1 MTKPTNILEYKGYYT
16 IVSFDVETK
25 KLRGKIEG
33 INDYIDFESD
43 SVESVERDF
52 QIAVDDYLLF
62 CEEVGKVPEKEY
74 KGAFNV
80 RIRPELHKRL
90 AAYADAMGESLNAT
104 VQKAIEKYLAT

>member
-33 INDYIDFESD
+33 INDYVDFVSD
-43 SVESVERDF
+43 SVESVESDF

-62 CEEVGKVPEKEY
+62 CEEVGKSPEK
-74 KGAFNV
+74 N
-80 RIRPELHKRL
+80 
-90 AAYADAMGESLNAT
+90 T
-104 VQKAIEKYLAT
+104 

>member
-1 MTKPTNILEYKGYYT
+1 MSSSNVLEYKGYYT
-16 IVSFDVETK
+16 VVFYDVETK

-33 INDYIDFESD
+33 INDYVDFESELPEN
-43 SVESVERDF
+43 VETDF

-62 CEEVGKVPEKEY
+62 CEEVGKTPEKEY

-80 RIRPELHKRL
+80 RIRPELHRRL

-104 VQKAIEKYLAT
+104 VQKAIENFLTT